1 MATIKEIAEL
11 AGVSRGTVDRVL
23 NNRGSVNAETAEKI
37 RSIVKKLGYKPNPAG
52 IALAAQKKKYLIGVI
67 LFSRKNPFF
76 DDVMEGF
83 FDKLAELSLYGCE
96 ISVKRVAYHPQAQL
110 SAIRACLKEG
120 VQGLILTPYND
131 DSVREEL
138 NKLIRSGIPVITVN
152 SDAENVRRLAY
163 VGSNYYNSGEAAG
176 SLMKLVTSG
185 PVKLGV
191 INGDNNILCHTQRVS
206 GFVDKLSDDGRF
218 QVVCQGESFD
228 DDKNAY
234 ELVSRMLN
242 EHPELNAFYFTAA
255 GVYGGCR
262 AIQEFAS
269 DRDIKVITFDEVPS
283 TVEMMHKGII
293 TATICQEPYW
303 QGSRS
308 LELMFSYLS
317 DKETDIKDA
326 YYAELSVKIKEIV

>member
-37 RSIVKKLGYKPNPAG
+37 RSIVKQLDYKPNPAG

-67 LFSRKNPFF
+67 LFSTKNPFF
-76 DDVMEGF
+76 DDVMQGF
-83 FDKLAELSLYGCE
+83 LDKAEELSLYGCE
-96 ISVKRVAYHPQAQL
+96 ISVKRVAYHPEAQL

-120 VQGLILTPYND
+120 VKGLILTPYDD
-131 DSVREEL
+131 DSIRNEL
-138 NKLIRSGIPVITVN
+138 NKLCCGGIPVITVN
-152 SDAENVRRLAY
+152 SDIEGVRRLTY
-163 VGSNYYNSGEAAG
+163 VGSDYYNSGEAAG

-185 PVKLGV
+185 PVKLGIV
-191 INGDNNILCHTQRVS
+191 NGDDHILCHTQRIS
-206 GFVDKLSDDGRF
+206 GFVDKLSGDERF
-218 QVVCQGESFD
+218 KVICRGESLD
-228 DDKNAY
+228 DNKKAY
-234 ELVSRMLN
+234 DLVSHMLR

-262 AIQEFAS
+262 AIAELAP

-283 TVEMMHKGII
+283 TVEMMHRNII

-303 QGSRS
+303 QGSKS
-308 LELMFSYLS
+308 LELMFSCLS
-317 DKETDIKDA
+317 DKEADIQNS
-326 YYAELSVKIKEIV
+326 YYAKLSIKIKEIV